1 MHLTF
6 ENLFKDDVIAGLRAG
21 GTGGAPAN
29 ANINALQEKVISLTR
44 VVHELQVYNIICKW

>member
-6 ENLFKDDVIAGLRAG
+6 ENLVKDDVIAGLRAG

-44 VVHELQVYNIICKW
+44 VVHELQVYTIL